1 MIVEKPWGR
10 EIIWALTEKYVG
22 KILEINAG
30 HALSTQFHRVKDET
44 IMVISGTM
52 ELLFEGE
59 SFILNEGDSRRI
71 APGSVHR
78 MIALT
83 DCRIAEVSTPE
94 LDDIVRLD
102 DRYGRANT

>member
-30 HALSTQFHRVKDET
+30 HALSMQFHHVKDET
-44 IMVISGTM
+44 IMVISGKM
-52 ELLFEGE
+52 ELLIDNE
-59 SFILNEGDSRRI
+59 IVVLNEGDAKRI
-71 APGSVHR
+71 APGVVHR
-78 MIALT
+78 MTALT

-94 LDDIVRLD
+94 LNDIVRLE
-102 DRYGRANT
+102 DRYGRVNT